1 MGSRDGWR
9 GINEERK
16 KRYIFELTTDLIF
29 FSGSNRRRSKATG
42 MADLGKGSYRMKD
55 PPKDHIYNLNDV

>member
-29 FSGSNRRRSKATG
+29 FFRFE
-42 MADLGKGSYRMKD
+42 
-55 PPKDHIYNLNDV
+55 PKKIESDRDGRPRKRVL